1 MVLRLVGLV
10 GLTLLP
16 LFATAGEVGVHQA
29 LANWI
34 RDGGARGVTY
44 RPVGG
49 MAAPDRLPRWLLAPA
64 GADAVNAW
72 FLDRSTY
79 PEAANQDWDRKRGAV
94 WVFGRAAGRGGP
106 RLVVDQ
112 DRHRP
117 LALET
122 PGGVRWEFSD
132 YRAHRGRSAGIPGR
146 ITRIGPEGEET
157 VLTPR

>member
-1 MVLRLVGLV
+1 MVFRLVGLV

-16 LFATAGEVGVHQA
+16 LFAAAEEVGVHQA

-34 RDGGARGVTY
+34 RDGGARGVPY

-64 GADAVNAW
+64 GVDAVNAW

-79 PEAANQDWDRKRGAV
+79 PEAANQGWTREWGAV
-94 WVFGRAAGRGGP
+94 WVFGRAAGQGGP

-117 LALET
+117 RVLET
-122 PGGVRWEFSD
+122 PGGTRWEFSD
-132 YRAHRGRSAGIPGR
+132 YRSHQGRDAGIPGR